1 VRFIAE
7 HKDHRVGGG
16 LRWGVESICRVLT
29 EHGCPIA
36 ASTYYDAAGRAP
48 SRRALR
54 DADLAVHVA
63 RVHAE
68 HYGVYGARKVW
79 LQLGREGV
87 PVARC
92 TVERLMRTLGLRGV
106 RRGRRWRTTLADPAA
121 SRPADLVGR
130 RIDPPAPNVLWVAD
144 FTYCP
149 TWSGMVYVA
158 FVIDAYSRRVLGW
171 RAATSM
177 TTALV
182 LDAVEQAIWVRARD
196 GIADL
201 TGLVHHTDAGSQYT
215 SIAFTDRL
223 AVAGVDPSVGSVGDA
238 FDNALAESVIGLF
251 KTELIKPRGP
261 WRTVEQVEIA
271 TLEYVDWFNHR
282 RLYQVCGDIPP
293 AELERAYYRQHA
305 ALAEAGQSTT

>member
-79 LQLGREGV
+79 LQLNREGV

-106 RRGRRWRTTLADPAA
+106 RRGRRWRTTIADPAA

-130 RIDPPAPNVLWVAD
+130 RFDPPAPNVLWVAD

-177 TTALV
+177 TTTLV

-201 TGLVHHTDAGSQYT
+201 TGLVHHTDAGSQGGFNWSSQHPDEKGCVDGT
-215 SIAFTDRL
+215 ASGMDDDGDGAAGD
-223 AVAGVDPSVGSVGDA
+223 AVAGQAAGPPRCGALVLGEDRGGADQRGRRCRVRCVGTGRFAMVPGTRRHA
-238 FDNALAESVIGLF
+238 FDRPRSV
-251 KTELIKPRGP
+251 
-261 WRTVEQVEIA
+261 V
-271 TLEYVDWFNHR
+271 
-282 RLYQVCGDIPP
+282 
-293 AELERAYYRQHA
+293 
-305 ALAEAGQSTT
+305 GQISVVR